1 MILFEVSANRS
12 HRFNG
17 LQRRAQSLRP
27 MLLAF
32 EWLVGRD
39 PALRRPLKRAGSV
52 KRSRSTAECPCTK
65 VRFAGTFRVRLEGP
79 FFSSAQKDSARA
91 SGRCSRRRD
100 QAAWLLRQACLA
112 LLKQGCRGMLEHR
125 RESAMQSQLQSE
137 CLIETS
143 ERRRIDW
150 WSREFPWTPSGP

>member
-1 MILFEVSANRS
+1 MILFEVSANCS
-12 HRFNG
+12 HRLNG

-79 FFSSAQKDSARA
+79 FFSSAQMD
-91 SGRCSRRRD
+91 
-100 QAAWLLRQACLA
+100 LRGLPVGAPDDAIKLHGFCVKPVLH
-112 LLKQGCRGMLEHR
+112 C
-125 RESAMQSQLQSE
+125 
-137 CLIETS
+137 
-143 ERRRIDW
+143 
-150 WSREFPWTPSGP
+150 